1 MLDMAKQ
8 IKRITKMMTMVLE
21 IFSKLQV
28 RKEVMLSLVAMPLRT
43 KIVIMI
49 RKDMARLINNMM
61 FNSMIVKMIERPLR
75 TED

>member
-1 MLDMAKQ
+1 
-8 IKRITKMMTMVLE
+8 MMTMVLE

-28 RKEVMLSLVAMPLRT
+28 RKEVMRGSVAMPLRM

-49 RKDMARLINNMM
+49 QKDMARLINNMK

>member
-1 MLDMAKQ
+1 
-8 IKRITKMMTMVLE
+8 MMTMVLE

-28 RKEVMLSLVAMPLRT
+28 KKEVTLSLVAMPLRM

-49 RKDMARLINNMM
+49 QKDMARLINNMM
-61 FNSMIVKMIERPLR
+61 FNSMILKMIEGPLR

>member
-1 MLDMAKQ
+1 
-8 IKRITKMMTMVLE
+8 MMTMVLE

-28 RKEVMLSLVAMPLRT
+28 KKEVTLSSVATPLRM

-49 RKDMARLINNMM
+49 QKDMARLINNMM